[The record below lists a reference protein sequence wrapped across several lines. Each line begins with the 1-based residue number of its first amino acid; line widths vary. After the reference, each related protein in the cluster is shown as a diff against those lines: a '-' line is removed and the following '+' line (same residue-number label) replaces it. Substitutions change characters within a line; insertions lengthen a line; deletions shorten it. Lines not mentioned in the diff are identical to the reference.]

1 MTSEEKQQILAR
13 LASSEAAS
21 MAGVKAGGTN
31 VDDEFLAKGR
41 LMQLFNKSF
50 RDAALLYDVM
60 IAHLRRSELC
70 VNLKVRDFFTT
81 PPTGRNYSNMWERN
95 RLDSAHTR
103 DAVEETLFAYTGT
116 QNSVTDDKKKPA
128 AIRMRL
134 FGSRANDN
142 RLFKAGI
149 RPKYGALNYTNSKE
163 GPARRYGKSFF
174 VLKDHVKLNCTFYH
188 MDSFCVPDI
197 PNGVDRLAS
206 YVHLQRLL
214 VYMSDNMLKNLF
226 ATITMDGSQARTGTF
241 DYLEAQIHTEILF
254 SRDIKRLCI
263 SNTELAELPQVSD
276 QLRAAVEKFTKK
288 NNIVLKYIS

>member
-1 MTSEEKQQILAR
+1 MTNEEKQQILAR
-13 LASSEAAS
+13 LASSEASSIAAVQ
-21 MAGVKAGGTN
+21 AGTTN
-31 VDDEFLAKGR
+31 ISDEFMAKGR

-50 RDAALLYDVM
+50 RDAELLYDVM

-95 RLDSAHTR
+95 RLDSATTR
-103 DAVEETLFAYTGT
+103 DAVEETLFSYSST
-116 QNSVTDDKKKPA
+116 QSRVTDDKRKPA
-128 AIRMRL
+128 SIRMRL

-142 RLFKAGI
+142 RLFKAGM
-149 RPKYGALNYTNSKE
+149 RPKYGALNYTNSSE
-163 GPARRYGKSFF
+163 GPARRYGKCFF

-188 MDSFCVPDI
+188 MDSFSVPDI

-214 VYMSDNMLKNLF
+214 VYMSDNMLKNLY
-226 ATITMDGSQARTGTF
+226 ATITMDGTMARTGTF

-263 SNTELAELPQVSD
+263 SNTELAEVPQQAD
-276 QLRAAVEKFTKK
+276 QLRASIEKFAKK